1 MYNFKTIGEIDL
13 TGKRVLVRADL
24 NVPMKDGRV
33 ADMTRINR
41 LMPTLRDL
49 IANRARVI
57 IMSHFGRPEGKYLP
71 EMTLRPVAKV
81 LSQALGYDVSFAGDC
96 IGEVAVKA
104 VARLQ
109 PGNILLLENLRYHAG
124 EENNDPE
131 FVKKLAALSDVYV
144 NDGFSVAHRSHA
156 STVGIAHILPA
167 FAGRQ
172 MKAELEALWSVLDN
186 PMPKVVAIIGGSKIS
201 TKLELLDNLVQK
213 VDILM
218 IGGGMAN
225 TFLNAQGVNVGKSLC
240 EKNLA
245 EIARGILEKANLV
258 KCEIIL
264 PIDALVSTELEK
276 EVRASVCDIKAV
288 PANSMI
294 LDIGPATVRLLE
306 SKLAKCKTLIWNGPL
321 GAFEIKPFDSVT
333 NALSEVVANLTSA
346 GDLVSVAGG
355 GDTVSALN
363 NAGVFDKLTYVS
375 TAGGAFL
382 EWLEGK
388 ELPGVKVL
396 MGQTN

>member
-1 MYNFKTIGEIDL
+1 MCI
-13 TGKRVLVRADL
+13 
-24 NVPMKDGRV
+24 
-33 ADMTRINR
+33 
-41 LMPTLRDL
+41 RD
-49 IANRARVI
+49 
-57 IMSHFGRPEGKYLP
+57 S
-71 EMTLRPVAKV
+71 
-81 LSQALGYDVSFAGDC
+81 
-96 IGEVAVKA
+96 
-104 VARLQ
+104 
-109 PGNILLLENLRYHAG
+109 
-124 EENNDPE
+124 
-131 FVKKLAALSDVYV
+131 
-144 NDGFSVAHRSHA
+144 
-156 STVGIAHILPA
+156 GIAHILPA

-172 MKAELEALWSVLDN
+172 MQAELEALGAVLDN

-306 SKLAKCKTLIWNGPL
+306 SKLAKCKTCLL
-321 GAFEIKPFDSVT
+321 Y
-333 NALSEVVANLTSA
+333 TSPSPRDR
-346 GDLVSVAGG
+346 G
-355 GDTVSALN
+355 
-363 NAGVFDKLTYVS
+363 
-375 TAGGAFL
+375 
-382 EWLEGK
+382 
-388 ELPGVKVL
+388 
-396 MGQTN
+396 